1 MSADPVTDSRAFME
15 AAGAMLGR
23 GEMPAPATPYAVQ
36 WHAAHATLLAELS
49 RLEGENER
57 LQADNDVRSSC
68 LRDTQLALAE
78 ARRQIAERDEALTEI
93 ASGKQTLTRCI
104 ITARKALLGP
114 PPTGGAGKEEG
125 SSRGSG
131 NDQCG
136 EQPEPAVGATAA
148 LAMLPMDDEDR
159 PFSDSQLPRAMIYAG
174 ASVLERADDDLAGH
188 NGPDYPDWDYGME
201 AVAVWRAMSAA
212 ALASQHGGGDA

>member
-78 ARRQIAERDEALTEI
+78 ARRQIAERDEALLSAAKYLVRMEN
-93 ASGKQTLTRCI
+93 
-104 ITARKALLGP
+104 ALLKDDLDMKLDFPGEEGPSAFATTLVPDFDVAAYELELFAGRAP
-114 PPTGGAGKEEG
+114 PPTGGAGDP
-125 SSRGSG
+125 STHAY
-131 NDQCG
+131 
-136 EQPEPAVGATAA
+136 P
-148 LAMLPMDDEDR
+148 
-159 PFSDSQLPRAMIYAG
+159 
-174 ASVLERADDDLAGH
+174 VLTHDH
-188 NGPDYPDWDYGME
+188 
-201 AVAVWRAMSAA
+201 
-212 ALASQHGGGDA
+212 